1 MNLRHIQAFI
11 AVAEELHFGRAAK
24 RLHIEQSPLSRRI
37 VRLEADLG
45 VTLLHR
51 SGRVVRLTPAGRV
64 FLDDARRVMLACEQA
79 EVRARNAAA
88 GYHGTLRIGL
98 AGDIGRTRLAAL
110 LALCRQE
117 APEVSIR
124 LAAVPLA
131 QLLHGL
137 SVGLFDAGLASVGH
151 VDGEIVAA
159 PLWRD
164 PFLVALPARHP
175 LLAYKE
181 VPLQEVVRYSL
192 VLCDPQV
199 CDGCHQQ
206 REHLFRSVGV
216 QPAVAEYVSTH
227 SLMLALVAAGYGVGF
242 SSAAHLEGCTQVDV
256 VTRPLAEQDAS
267 LTTYLLRPQGDIQEP
282 LRHFIDRAERVAG
295 TPVGPIGGDQRP
307 A

>member
-1 MNLRHIQAFI
+1 MNLRHIEAFI

-37 VRLEADLG
+37 GRLEANLG

-51 SGRVVRLTPAGRV
+51 NGRGVRLTAAGRV
-64 FLDDARRVMLACEQA
+64 FLEDARRVMLACEQA
-79 EVRARNAAA
+79 RARSRAAAA
-88 GYHGTLRIGL
+88 GYYGTLSIGL

-110 LALCRQE
+110 LALCRLE
-117 APEVSIR
+117 APEVNIR
-124 LAAVPLA
+124 LSEVPLA
-131 QLLHGL
+131 QLLYGL
-137 SVGLFDAGLASVGH
+137 GAGLFDAGLTLVGH
-151 VDGEIVAA
+151 VEGEIVAA

-192 VLCDPQV
+192 VLSDPQV
-199 CDGCHQQ
+199 CDGCQQQ

-216 QPAVAEYVSTH
+216 EPAVAEYVSTH

-242 SSAAHLEGCTQVDV
+242 SSAAHLEGCMQDDV
-256 VTRPLAEQDAS
+256 VSRPLAERDAS
-267 LTTYLLRPQGDIQEP
+267 LTTYLLRPQGDILEP
-282 LRHFIDRAERVAG
+282 LRQFIGRAERVAG
-295 TPVGPIGGDQRP
+295 TPVGGDQRP

>member
-1 MNLRHIQAFI
+1 
-11 AVAEELHFGRAAK
+11 
-24 RLHIEQSPLSRRI
+24 
-37 VRLEADLG
+37 

-51 SGRVVRLTPAGRV
+51 NGRGVRLTVAGRV
-64 FLDDARRVMLACEQA
+64 FLEDALRVMLACEQA
-79 EVRARNAAA
+79 QARVRDAAA
-88 GYHGTLRIGL
+88 GYHGTLLIGL

-124 LAAVPLA
+124 LTEVPLA

-137 SVGLFDAGLASVGH
+137 GVGMFDAGLASVGH
-151 VDGEIVAA
+151 VEGEIVAA

-192 VLCDPQV
+192 VLSDPQA

-206 REHLFRSVGV
+206 REHLFRSIGV

-227 SLMLALVAAGYGVGF
+227 SLMLVLVAAGYGVGF
-242 SSAAHLEGCTQVDV
+242 CSAAHFEGCTQADV
-256 VTRPLAEQDAS
+256 VARPLADQDAS
-267 LTTYLLRPQGDIQEP
+267 LTTYLLRPQGDILEP
-282 LRHFIDRAERVAG
+282 LRDFIDRAERVAG
-295 TPVGPIGGDQRP
+295 SPFGGDQRP
-307 A
+307 K

>member
-1 MNLRHIQAFI
+1 MNLRHIEAFI

-37 VRLEADLG
+37 GRLEADLG
-45 VTLLHR
+45 VTLLYR
-51 SGRVVRLTPAGRV
+51 DGRVVRLTAAGRV
-64 FLDDARRVMLACEQA
+64 FLEDARRVMLACEQA
-79 EVRARNAAA
+79 QARARNAAA

-124 LAAVPLA
+124 LTELPLA

-137 SVGLFDAGLASVGH
+137 GTGLFDAGLASVGH
-151 VDGEIVAA
+151 VEAGIVAA
-159 PLWRD
+159 PLWHD

-199 CDGCHQQ
+199 CDGCPQQ
-206 REHLFRSVGV
+206 CAHLFRSIGV
-216 QPAVAEYVSTH
+216 QPAVAEYVCTH

-256 VTRPLAEQDAS
+256 VARPLAEQDAS
-267 LTTYLLRPQGDIQEP
+267 LTTYMLRPQGDLSEP
-282 LRHFIDRAERVAG
+282 LRQFIDRAERVAD
-295 TPVGPIGGDQRP
+295 TSVGGDQRP
-307 A
+307 S

>member
-1 MNLRHIQAFI
+1 MNLRHIEAFV

-37 VRLEADLG
+37 SRLEADLG

-51 SGRVVRLTPAGRV
+51 NGRGVRLTVAGRV
-64 FLDDARRVMLACEQA
+64 FLEDALRVMLACEQA
-79 EVRARNAAA
+79 QARVRDAAA
-88 GYHGTLRIGL
+88 GYHGTLLIGL

-124 LAAVPLA
+124 LTEVPLA

-137 SVGLFDAGLASVGH
+137 GVGMFDAGLASVGH
-151 VDGEIVAA
+151 VEGEIVAA

-164 PFLVALPARHP
+164 PFLAALPARHP

-192 VLCDPQV
+192 VLSDPQA

-206 REHLFRSVGV
+206 REHLFRSIGV

-227 SLMLALVAAGYGVGF
+227 SLMLVLVAAGYGVGF
-242 SSAAHLEGCTQVDV
+242 CSAAHFEGCTQADV
-256 VTRPLAEQDAS
+256 VARPLADQDAS
-267 LTTYLLRPQGDIQEP
+267 LTTYLLRPQGDILEP
-282 LRHFIDRAERVAG
+282 LRDFIDRAERVAG
-295 TPVGPIGGDQRP
+295 SPFGGDQRP
-307 A
+307 K